1 MSATITINNN
11 NKNTSSEKNV
21 RGRISMMLA
30 GRIFIFLCNYTTQK
44 LHNLSQNINNQ
55 KYYILTNIN
64 SFHLSTNSAKKPQ
77 HI

>member
-11 NKNTSSEKNV
+11 KKNTSSEKNV

-30 GRIFIFLCNYTTQK
+30 GFIFLCNYTTQK
-44 LHNLSQNINNQ
+44 LHNLSININNQ